1 MSSHVGELA
10 AVGTALCWT
19 VSAVSFQ
26 TASTRIGSMVV
37 NWLRL
42 VIALAFLTTLGF
54 VLHGRL
60 LPDASASAWGW
71 LALSGLIGF
80 VLGDLAL
87 FRAFVLI
94 GARLS
99 MLVMCLA
106 PPLTAVFGWLFLGEQ
121 LTPTQVAGMA
131 LTVAGVAWTVLE
143 RDTGAGRP
151 VPVPTAVVVPKTRFT
166 GRFAGVLLACV
177 GALGQAGGLIF
188 SKLGMAELPDPFAA
202 TQVRVLAGI
211 AGFSALFFATR
222 WWSRVGD
229 ARRDAR
235 ALGFT
240 TLGSFFGPFLG
251 VSLSLLAVHRT
262 QAGVAAALM
271 SIVPVLM
278 IPVALVVFRERVT
291 LRSAAGTVL
300 AVAGVIVLFR

>member
-1 MSSHVGELA
+1 
-10 AVGTALCWT
+10 
-19 VSAVSFQ
+19 VSFQ

-42 VIALAFLTTLGF
+42 VIALVFLTLLGL
-54 VLHGRL
+54 VLHGQV
-60 LPDASASAWGW
+60 LPDAPASAWGW

-106 PPLTAVFGWLFLGEQ
+106 PPLTAMFGWLFLGEQ

-143 RDTGAGRP
+143 RDANARRP
-151 VPVPTAVVVPKTRFT
+151 VPVPTAVVVPRTRLS
-166 GRFAGVLLACV
+166 GRFVGVLLAGV

-188 SKLGMAELPDPFAA
+188 SKLGMAGLPDPFAA

-211 AGFSALFFATR
+211 AGFSVLFFATR
-222 WWSRVGD
+222 WWSRVGA

-278 IPVALVVFRERVT
+278 IPVAFVAFRERVS